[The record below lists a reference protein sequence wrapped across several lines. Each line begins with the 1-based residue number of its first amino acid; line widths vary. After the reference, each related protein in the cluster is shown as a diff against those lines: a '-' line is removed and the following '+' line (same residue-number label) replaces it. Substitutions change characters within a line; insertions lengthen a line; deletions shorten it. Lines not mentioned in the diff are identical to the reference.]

1 MSDTPEELAG
11 YEARLGAALGRIAAG
26 VAKWPDVEATAVSEP
41 LPIEAPSPAV
51 PEAEEDADAL
61 AALRAELEEERTANA
76 QLNQRVKQIRKR
88 HEERV
93 ADFLARIADAE
104 ARAEAAERTVAK
116 MRNASEDMRRTLSD
130 IDAEGTPDAHLVNR
144 AMMAELEALRA
155 ERAADATEIAE
166 VMSALAPLVQEGNAN
181 A

>member
-1 MSDTPEELAG
+1 MSDKPQELAE

-26 VAKWPDVEATAVSEP
+26 IATWPDKAVAGEEP
-41 LPIEAPSPAV
+41 APVPAPALIDGV
-51 PEAEEDADAL
+51 GEGDDL
-61 AALRAELEEERTANA
+61 AALRAELEDERTANA
-76 QLNQRVKQIRKR
+76 QLNQRVRQIRRR

-93 ADFLARIADAE
+93 VDFEARIAEAE

-116 MRNASEDMRRTLSD
+116 MRTASEDMRRTLSD
-130 IDAEGTPDAHLVNR
+130 IDAEGAPDAHLVNR

-166 VMSALAPLVQEGNAN
+166 VMTALAPLVQEGSAN